1 MELTNSV
8 VIDRPASV
16 VFAAWSELERIPDW
30 YVDSIERRKTS
41 EAPVGVG
48 TTYHAVD
55 KIPPGRTIEGTLE
68 VTQYQPDRLIA
79 ASLSDPYNAR
89 WDVTFEETAGS
100 TQMTMHIVANL
111 SGIQGLLGPLLS
123 GWASRVQQRGLD
135 RFKAD
140 IESR

>member
-1 MELTNSV
+1 
-8 VIDRPASV
+8 
-16 VFAAWSELERIPDW
+16 LERIPDW

-41 EAPVGVG
+41 EGPVGVG

-68 VTQYQPDRLIA
+68 ITQYEPDRLIG
-79 ASLSDPYNAR
+79 ASVSDQYNAT
-89 WDVTFEETAGS
+89 WEVTFEETDGS
-100 TQMTMHIVANL
+100 TQMMMHIAADL
-111 SGIQGLLGPLLS
+111 SGIQGFVAPLLS

-135 RFKAD
+135 MFKAD